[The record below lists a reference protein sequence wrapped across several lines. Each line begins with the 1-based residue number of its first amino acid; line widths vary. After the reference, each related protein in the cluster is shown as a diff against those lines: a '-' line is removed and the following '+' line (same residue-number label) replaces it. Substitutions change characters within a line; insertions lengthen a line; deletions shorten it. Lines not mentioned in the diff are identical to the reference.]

1 MTACTVIS
9 AVLSLFTGCCSPA
22 TCEHAKLPTIDRR
35 LKATSAITGCMQ
47 AMRDGL
53 PYAEARAMASAE
65 DSARQ
70 TAQREHPA
78 QDLPPFGD
86 MMQRL
91 DQVCMHHSPHL

>member
-1 MTACTVIS
+1 
-9 AVLSLFTGCCSPA
+9 
-22 TCEHAKLPTIDRR
+22 
-35 LKATSAITGCMQ
+35 MQ

-70 TAQREHPA
+70 TAQRDHSA

-91 DQVCMHHSPHL
+91 DQVCMHH